1 MNCVGVSSRIRMGTN
16 RPNEVVEGAK
26 CEEIFLTAEHTG
38 SPVNQLLGLSAYAA
52 VSAQARLAK
61 DADQAPKTFEHIDMA
76 RMSGLAWKIFE
87 QLEKRAE
94 ISDVDLLE
102 EVRRYEGILDDLDAR
117 TRPTTWWER
126 LTKTY
131 VTVGIFTDALR
142 EVAVAVGEDDLASKV
157 TDFGHGEW
165 VRKRLAPYTDEDEQ
179 LRARLSLWTR
189 RVGGEA
195 LGLVRAFMFT
205 NPELIGE
212 ADPDALMELLSHAHK
227 DRLGAINLMA

>member
-1 MNCVGVSSRIRMGTN
+1 M
-16 RPNEVVEGAK
+16 
-26 CEEIFLTAEHTG
+26 TAENNG
-38 SPVNQLLGLSAYAA
+38 APVNQLLGLSAYAA

-76 RMSGLAWKIFE
+76 RMSGQAWRIFE
-87 QLEKRAE
+87 RLEKRAQV
-94 ISDVDLLE
+94 SDVDLLE
-102 EVRRYEGILDDLDAR
+102 EVRRYEGVLDDLDAR

-142 EVAVAVGEDDLASKV
+142 EVARAVGEDELADEV

-165 VRKRLAPYTDEDEQ
+165 VRKRLAPYTDKDEQ

-205 NPELIGE
+205 NPELVGE
-212 ADPDALMELLSHAHK
+212 ADPDALMELLSAAHK
-227 DRLGAINLMA
+227 QRLADINLLA

>member
-1 MNCVGVSSRIRMGTN
+1 M
-16 RPNEVVEGAK
+16 
-26 CEEIFLTAEHTG
+26 TAESTG
-38 SPVNQLLGLSAYAA
+38 APVNQLLGLSAYAA

-76 RMSGLAWKIFE
+76 RMSGQAWRIFE
-87 QLEKRAE
+87 RLEKRAQV
-94 ISDVDLLE
+94 SDVDLLE
-102 EVRRYEGILDDLDAR
+102 EVRRYEGVLDDLDAR

-142 EVAVAVGEDDLASKV
+142 GVARAVGEDELADEV

-165 VRKRLAPYTDEDEQ
+165 VRKRLAPYTDKDEQ

-205 NPELIGE
+205 NPELVGE
-212 ADPDALMELLSHAHK
+212 ADPDALMEQLSAAHK
-227 DRLGAINLMA
+227 QRLADINLLA

>member
-1 MNCVGVSSRIRMGTN
+1 MTDES
-16 RPNEVVEGAK
+16 
-26 CEEIFLTAEHTG
+26 TG

-76 RMSGLAWKIFE
+76 RMSGQAWKIFE
-87 QLEKRAE
+87 RIEKRAQV
-94 ISDVDLLE
+94 SDVDLLN

-142 EVAVAVGEDDLASKV
+142 EVARAVGENELAEEV

-165 VRKRLAPYTDEDEQ
+165 VRNRLAPYTNDDEQ

-205 NPELIGE
+205 NPELAGS
-212 ADPDALMELLSHAHK
+212 ADPDALMERLSHAHK
-227 DRLGAINLMA
+227 QRLADINLLA